1 MSEELCEEGIIP
13 SGAFDFA
20 LDGAFVVIGFD
31 DVEGE
36 LAQEGEVL
44 GAVAD
49 AVSGGVLAHGDIK
62 HPVEIVFDAPM
73 CAHYCGQP
81 LGVQAGGEDV
91 IAGVNRLVAI
101 GGLAHRLDAGDGAD
115 IGEAMALF
123 QFGSRNDPGAAV

>member
-1 MSEELCEEGIIP
+1 M
-13 SGAFDFA
+13 
-20 LDGAFVVIGFD
+20 
-31 DVEGE
+31 
-36 LAQEGEVL
+36 

-123 QFGSRNDPGAAV
+123 QFGSRNDPGAAADKAALLEMMMRERIALEDMSPRATYCA